1 MNPARLLKTWG
12 LAKRQLRVTLV
23 LRQIQYID
31 FMTWDLWLSDPE
43 EAYGQRQREEA
54 VGADRR
60 AFAEQSIVQH
70 RSMFS
75 RFNDYLIEHRQT
87 VATFGTDHI
96 ERFFA
101 ELARDCLPGTTTRLR
116 YLKLIDRF
124 TRYLVSMELRED
136 NPAAVMLSIESWPED
151 EPTPIYLSAD
161 DDARLQRLC
170 TLSSPE
176 SFKQLRNVAIVALF
190 LASGVTAAELRQLR
204 VDDIDMG
211 SERPTIFVDKH
222 GPRIARRVPIDVF
235 AAHVLRAYV
244 DARRSM
250 QCATSWL
257 FITTASGKPMRPD
270 TLLNCVRAALH
281 EANLSAPDESPRL
294 LRNTFGRRYLIAG
307 KTNEQVSV
315 LMGLSSHRTVTRLRQ
330 TIDDSVIQST
340 QR

>member
-1 MNPARLLKTWG
+1 M
-12 LAKRQLRVTLV
+12 AKRKLRVMV
-23 LRQIQYID
+23 GFRQIQYID
-31 FMTWDLWLSDPE
+31 FYDMELWLSDPE
-43 EAYGQRQREEA
+43 EAYGQWQREEA

-75 RFNDYLIEHRQT
+75 RFNDYLIGHRQT
-87 VATFGTDHI
+87 VATFGTDHV
-96 ERFFA
+96 EGFFA
-101 ELARDCLPGTTTRLR
+101 ELARDCSPGTTTKLR

-124 TRYLVSMELRED
+124 TRHLVNIQLRVD
-136 NPAAVMLSIESWPED
+136 NPAAVLLIIESWPED
-151 EPTPIYLSAD
+151 EPTPIYLSAE

-170 TLSSPE
+170 ASSRPE

-211 SERPTIFVDKH
+211 SARPTIFVDKR
-222 GPRIARRVPIDVF
+222 GARIARRVPIEMF
-235 AAHVLRAYV
+235 AVEVLRAYL

-250 QCATSWL
+250 KCATSWL
-257 FITTASGKPMRPD
+257 FVTTASGKPMRPD
-270 TLLNCVRAALH
+270 TLLICVRAALH
-281 EANLSAPDESPRL
+281 EANLSASDESPRL

-307 KTNEQVSV
+307 KTNEEVSV
-315 LMGLSSHRTVTRLRQ
+315 LMGLSSHRTATRLRQ
-330 TIDDSVIQST
+330 TLDRTLIEGT